1 MKLIDDIYEFYR
13 DQLTGNDE
21 EILMLTFALL
31 EEMSY
36 EDLMKIIKSLDHR
49 ELYNLVGLYIFESLK
64 GKFAREKYGQNN
76 NASSGR
82 SGMFH

>member
-21 EILMLTFALL
+21 EILMLTFSVL

-36 EDLMKIIKSLDHR
+36 EDLMKIIKSLDQR
-49 ELYNLVGLYIFESLK
+49 ELYNLVGLYIFEALK
-64 GKFAREKYGQNN
+64 GKFAREKYSQNN

-82 SGMFH
+82 RDLFH